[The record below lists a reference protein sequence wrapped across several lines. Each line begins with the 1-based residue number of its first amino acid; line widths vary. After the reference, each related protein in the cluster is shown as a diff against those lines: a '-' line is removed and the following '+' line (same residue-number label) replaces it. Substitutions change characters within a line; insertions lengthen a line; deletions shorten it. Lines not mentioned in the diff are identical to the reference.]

1 MNKYARPLILVLA
14 LAALSAATA
23 ALYVHYHIIKDPT
36 YTSFCDI
43 NETVSC
49 EAVLQSAY
57 ATVKGI
63 PVASGGVIW
72 AALVLLIAAF
82 GMRRDDP
89 DRYAASAGY
98 IFVLSTIAL
107 SAVLYLGYAS
117 FFVIHKACPLCM
129 TMYVTVIGIFIV
141 SGGIS
146 MSLGALPSR
155 FARDLKSVVTTPITA
170 VLALIFIAGSASLL
184 AFFPNATEQTVTA
197 ASTTDDSYVPPTE
210 TIDPDQLAEF
220 NKWIDAQPRVNVPVP
235 ANGAKVFIV
244 KFNDYECPSCRQ
256 TYFEYK
262 GILAKYRNDPRVRF
276 VTMDFPLS
284 PECNTG
290 GGHPAACQAAAAV
303 RMAKAKGKG
312 PEMEEYFFQN
322 QEKMVSPAWVKDA
335 VKQVA
340 NVSDFDAQYQTVLQQ
355 VKADAALG
363 RQLDVQATPTFFING
378 LKISGGFRPVF
389 FEAVIE
395 HELKKANAS

>member
-14 LAALSAATA
+14 LVALGAATA
-23 ALYVHYHIIKDPT
+23 ALYVHYRIIKDPT

-49 EAVLQSAY
+49 EAVLESPY

-63 PVASGGVIW
+63 PVAAGGVIW
-72 AALVLLIAAF
+72 SVLVLLIAARA
-82 GMRRDDP
+82 MRRDNQDA
-89 DRYAASAGY
+89 YAAAAGY
-98 IFVLSTIAL
+98 VFVLATVAL

-129 TMYVTVIGIFIV
+129 TMYVTVIGIFII

-146 MSLGALPSR
+146 MSLGSLPSR
-155 FARDLKSVVTTPITA
+155 FARDLKAVLTTPLTA
-170 VLALIFIAGSASLL
+170 VLALVFVAGSVSLL
-184 AFFPNATEQTVTA
+184 AFFPKVNEQAVATV
-197 ASTTDDSYVPPTE
+197 SSTDDSYVPPTE
-210 TIDPDQLAEF
+210 SIDPDQLAEF

-235 ANGAKVFIV
+235 ANGAKVLIV

-262 GILAKYRNDPRVRF
+262 GILGKYRNDPRVRF

-284 PECNTG
+284 PQCNTG
-290 GGHPAACQAAAAV
+290 GAHAAACEAAAAV

-322 QEKMVSPAWVKDA
+322 QEKMTPDWVKDA
-335 VKQVA
+335 VKRVA
-340 NVSDFDAQYQTVLQQ
+340 NVTDFDAQYQAVLQQ
-355 VKADAALG
+355 VKADTALG

-395 HELKKANAS
+395 HELKKVNAS